1 MKNNENKKKQI
12 YRSDSLFINNNTLL
26 FVIII
31 DKLVI
36 FSSVCVFMQAL
47 GNRIANV
54 SCRQNITWTSDKKKK
69 VFISGW
75 KKNFQSKV
83 KKKPK
88 LHMIDRMI

>member
-1 MKNNENKKKQI
+1 MKTKKKQI

-54 SCRQNITWTSDKKKK
+54 SCRQNITRTSDKKKSIH
-69 VFISGW
+69 FRLE
-75 KKNFQSKV
+75 KKLSK
-83 KKKPK
+83 KS
-88 LHMIDRMI
+88 